1 MQSMANMC
9 SPARSTFGVRSNS
22 ADRQYLETY
31 EVDNLPV
38 EVEEKDLLEKF
49 QKYGTIHQIT
59 LHRNESTLDGM
70 SDELTSG
77 YC

>member
-1 MQSMANMC
+1 
-9 SPARSTFGVRSNS
+9 
-22 ADRQYLETY
+22 
-31 EVDNLPV
+31 
-38 EVEEKDLLEKF
+38 LEKF

-70 SDELTSG
+70 LSEPTSD